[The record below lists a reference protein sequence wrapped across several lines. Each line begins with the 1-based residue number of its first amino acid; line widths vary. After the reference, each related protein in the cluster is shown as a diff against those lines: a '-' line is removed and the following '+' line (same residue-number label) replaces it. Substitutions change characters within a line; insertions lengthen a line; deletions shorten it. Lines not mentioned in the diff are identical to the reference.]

1 MNKRTKFF
9 HQDKHNTIYAVQA
22 EFEKDRDL
30 VVIKVFD
37 FDREEVYIG
46 YYDSDGGWTKGD
58 ELDMPE
64 GDAKLKILET
74 VFKNLGGKQ

>member
-1 MNKRTKFF
+1 MGKTIKFF
-9 HQDKHNTIYAVQA
+9 LKDKYKTTYAIQA

-46 YYDSDGGWTKGD
+46 YYDSDGSWTKGD

-64 GDAKLKILET
+64 GDVKLKILET
-74 VFKNLGGKQ
+74 VFKNLGGK